1 MTAHVRWM
9 QAQRRHPYARYG
21 YGLVFLFGLAAY
33 AGVTMTKMDQA
44 HQVSVDARAKREA
57 SKS

>member
-1 MTAHVRWM
+1 M

-33 AGVTMTKMDQA
+33 AGVTMSKVDQA
-44 HQVSVDARAKREA
+44 HQDSVDARAKRQA
-57 SKS
+57 SET